1 MLAWISSKACTNF
14 RGGLMLSVLILNSEL
29 APPLP
34 IRKFTVDQYH
44 QLGELGV
51 LTPDD
56 RVELLEGWIVE
67 KMNHGPAHG
76 FAVRFLTNCL
86 QSQVPTGWICQ
97 CQLPITTLRSEPEPD
112 FAVVRGC
119 ITDYRDRHPSGNDCR
134 LLIEVADSSLQK
146 DRAKAAIYF
155 SAGVEEYWIVNLE
168 ENHLECYLKESPDL
182 PQVFA
187 RNDTIRTEI
196 GTKIIEIDLSDL
208 F

>member
-1 MLAWISSKACTNF
+1 MSS
-14 RGGLMLSVLILNSEL
+14 LIILNSKF

-34 IRKFTVDQYH
+34 IRKFTVAQYH

-67 KMNHGPAHG
+67 KMNHGHAHG
-76 FAVRFLTNCL
+76 FAVQFLNICL
-86 QSQVPTGWICQ
+86 NSQLPSGWISR

-112 FAVVRGC
+112 LAVVRGC
-119 ITDYRDRHPSGNDCR
+119 ITDFRGGHPSGNDCR
-134 LLIEVADSSLQK
+134 LIVEVADSSIQK

-168 ENHLECYLKESPDL
+168 DKHVECFLKAAPDVQ
-182 PQVFA
+182 QVFG
-187 RNDTIRTEI
+187 RNDTIRTQI
-196 GTKIIEIDLSDL
+196 GDKTIGLAVSEL